1 MILEAR
7 IMNKNAEQTSTRGFI
22 LVRFRLI
29 FFLDIHTT
37 SNVTEVL
44 LFSRC
49 IMARCREHRQ
59 GETFKTRLPHK
70 DPLQHNHRTKK
81 KEIKKNY
88 RKYGHVIYT
97 ALTHF
102 LDLNYKH
109 TSIFQ
114 LHISPTYSVPLDRYS
129 LLLLKTQQCYEEST
143 ERRSDIQ
150 DGAVILVRP
159 TFL

>member
-1 MILEAR
+1 
-7 IMNKNAEQTSTRGFI
+7 MNKNAEQTSTWGFI

-37 SNVTEVL
+37 SNITEVL
-44 LFSRC
+44 LFSWC

-59 GETFKTRLPHK
+59 GETFKTHLPHK
-70 DPLQHNHRTKK
+70 YPLQHNHKTEKRNLKK
-81 KEIKKNY
+81 MTENMVMLFTQLSLI
-88 RKYGHVIYT
+88 
-97 ALTHF
+97 F

-129 LLLLKTQQCYEEST
+129 LLLLKSQQCYKESI
-143 ERRSDIQ
+143 ECQSDIQ
-150 DGAVILVRP
+150 DRAVIFASDPHFCSTL
-159 TFL
+159 